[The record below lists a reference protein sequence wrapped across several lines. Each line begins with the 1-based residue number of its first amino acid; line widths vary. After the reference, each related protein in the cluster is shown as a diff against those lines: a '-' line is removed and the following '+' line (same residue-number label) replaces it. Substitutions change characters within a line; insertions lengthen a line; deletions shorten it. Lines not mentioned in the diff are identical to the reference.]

1 MKNDSTTTVL
11 NIVLAALIV
20 LGVLFALLGI
30 SRARELRH
38 LQPLA
43 QVQVQQFQQA
53 MAKAQALLND
63 AMAYN
68 ATAKNPEMTQIIQS
82 VQNQPAQPAP
92 AK

>member
-20 LGVLFALLGI
+20 LGVLFALLSI
-30 SRARELRH
+30 SRTRELRH
-38 LQPLA
+38 LQPQA
-43 QVQVQQFQQA
+43 QIRVQQFQQA
-53 MAKAQALLND
+53 MVKAQALLND
-63 AMAYN
+63 AMVYN

-82 VQNQPAQPAP
+82 VQPQ